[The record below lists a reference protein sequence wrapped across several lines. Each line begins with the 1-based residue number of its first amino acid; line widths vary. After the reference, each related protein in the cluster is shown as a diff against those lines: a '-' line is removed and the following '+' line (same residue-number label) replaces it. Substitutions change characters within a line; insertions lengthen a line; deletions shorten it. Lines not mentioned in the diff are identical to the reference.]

1 MADVLLCSRSFSSEQ
16 LRQLCAITQH
26 ELQALE
32 EPHRPIMPYR
42 PYLMTTHLGPE
53 DQAIRAI
60 LCAASPRNLHTLTDI
75 SLDFG
80 ADTTIAL
87 AEIMETLRSES
98 VLAFVGAGTSVYAG
112 RMKAFGQAIQRYQE
126 ALLRYRAVIEGN
138 AAPSVRQAAR
148 QQALDAFAKLQ
159 AEFRHELKV
168 VTSRIKAR
176 RGTPLNDPQRALNIA
191 TSSRSAAKLNVMSQV
206 EAHNLVQFAKYARY
220 LGNGLVAVDFASRAG
235 NVHNEYWA
243 EGNWERELFTESLS
257 FSLST
262 IVGTTTARLG
272 VSSLSLV
279 IALTQFGWIGL
290 IVAGTVVTG
299 LSAAAAFSANYVIRR
314 KAGKWHDAITN
325 WISGR

>member
-138 AAPSVRQAAR
+138 AAPSIRQAAR

-220 LGNGLVAVDFASRAG
+220 LGNGLIAIDFGTRVG
-235 NVHNEYWA
+235 HIHNEYRA
-243 EGNWERELFTESLS
+243 GGHWERELFIESLS
-257 FSLST
+257 FAAST
-262 IVGTTTARLG
+262 IAGTITASLG
-272 VSSLSLV
+272 AYSLSLAV
-279 IALTQFGWIGL
+279 TPTPLGWVLLVTAGIA
-290 IVAGTVVTG
+290 AAG
-299 LSAAAAFSANYVIRR
+299 LSATTAFGINHYTRNN
-314 KAGKWHDAITN
+314 AGRWYEDIMSWIT
-325 WISGR
+325 GQ